1 MYIHLQYRVHAYYFN
16 LLINDRELLLPLQD
30 VTVVKYRRL
39 KNVPL
44 KISCFSIFMIE
55 TSGMFFRLPGAHA
68 LFQSYDIDV
77 SLLEVYVQE
86 FDFKLISAHILPTY
100 Q

>member
-16 LLINDRELLLPLQD
+16 RLINDRELLLPLQD

-77 SLLEVYVQE
+77 SLWKYVQE
-86 FDFKLISAHILPTY
+86 FGFKLISAHILPTY